1 MRILVTGGCGFT
13 ASHLVNHL
21 VRTYPDYF
29 VLNLDALEPC
39 SSLANVEVG
48 GAPNYAFVKGD
59 LRSTDLL
66 RHLMVQHRIDTVVHA
81 AAHTHV
87 DNSFGN
93 SIAFTENNVLGTH
106 ALLEVARSCGVGRF
120 IHVSTDEVYGS
131 CGDERKDEGSVL
143 APTNPYSA
151 SKAAAEHVVRSYHI
165 SYGLPVIVVRGNNVY
180 GPRQY
185 PEKLIPNTI
194 MRVARGLRPCL
205 HGDGSNRRHYLHVD
219 DVVAA
224 YDVLLHRGAV
234 GDVQHRLA
242 DRAHQ
247 RGGRA
252 PRVGGD
258 ARRRRR
264 APSRPS
270 TSRTASSTTC
280 ATTSR
285 RTGCTR
291 SAGARASTSTRAS
304 PRRSRGTARTRR
316 ATGRRSR
323 APCGRTRV
331 DAAAG
336 RPAGRG
342 EGRPPPPL
350 FGGFACGPQK
360 YASLQAF
367 YT

>member
-1 MRILVTGGCGFT
+1 MRILVTGGCGFI

-185 PEKLIPNTI
+185 PEKLIPKTI

-234 GDVQHRLA
+234 GETYNIGSPTELTNEEVARRVWAAMRGDGGAPFEAEHVEDRKFNDVRYHLTSDRLHA
-242 DRAHQ
+242 LGWRPRVDFDEGLAATIAWYRAH
-247 RGGRA
+247 A
-252 PRVGGD
+252 
-258 ARRRRR
+258 
-264 APSRPS
+264 
-270 TSRTASSTTC
+270 
-280 ATTSR
+280 
-285 RTGCTR
+285 
-291 SAGARASTSTRAS
+291 
-304 PRRSRGTARTRR
+304 
-316 ATGRRSR
+316 
-323 APCGRTRV
+323 
-331 DAAAG
+331 
-336 RPAGRG
+336 
-342 EGRPPPPL
+342 EGHW
-350 FGGFACGPQK
+350 
-360 YASLQAF
+360 ASLERALRPHPE
-367 YT
+367 